1 MFFCPACLPRFR
13 CAARGADLEFEGEG
27 LFGQAM
33 GKIGNVTVR
42 TLTENIAIV
51 LVAPKYPENIGAAAR
66 VAANMGISRLI
77 VVAGGLPD
85 PEQTERMQKTA
96 THHVADLLEKIEV
109 YETLAEALSSFTWV
123 VGTSARQGRKRS
135 SISTPRQIARDI
147 VPLLKSNQIAVLFGP
162 EDRGLTNDDLK
173 YCNQISTIPTADFSS
188 LNLAQ
193 AVAILCYEIY
203 TCLREEAD
211 KKLTR
216 YAPKRV
222 ETKEL
227 EATYAQVEKVLRSLA
242 LLKETD
248 LNSWMH
254 NVRKFLGRI
263 GLRAKE
269 AKVIRGFCRQ
279 LFLYDQRLQ
288 GPKERKN

>member
-1 MFFCPACLPRFR
+1 
-13 CAARGADLEFEGEG
+13 
-27 LFGQAM
+27 M
-33 GKIGNVTVR
+33 GKMSRN
-42 TLTENIAIV
+42 TEHSLAEKFAIV

-66 VAANMGISRLI
+66 VAANMGISRVI
-77 VVAGGLPD
+77 VVAGDPLD
-85 PEQTERMQKTA
+85 PEQTERMQKMA
-96 THHVADLLEKIEV
+96 THHAADLLDNIEQHD
-109 YETLAEALSSFTWV
+109 TLAEALSSFTWV

-135 SISTPRQIARDI
+135 SVSTPRQIAHDL
-147 VPLLKSNQIAVLFGP
+147 VPLLKKNQVAILFGP

-203 TCLREEAD
+203 TCLREEAEQ
-211 KKLTR
+211 KLTR
-216 YAPKRV
+216 SAPKRV
-222 ETKEL
+222 EIKEL
-227 EATYAQVEKVLRSLA
+227 EATYAQIEKVLRCRA
-242 LLKETD
+242 LLKEAD
-248 LNSWMH
+248 LDSRMH

-279 LFLYDQRLQ
+279 LLLSDQRLQ
-288 GPKERKN
+288 VLKERKN